1 MKYIVFAFLF
11 FCCYKIFKEKG
22 INKFIWFIT
31 GMLMI
36 NSSYSPIIHSN
47 SHYTLAIAY
56 LLSLFID
63 PSFKISFKKYPIKE
77 LTILILITHILIG
90 IFCEWQS
97 VFQSLYRSI
106 LDYSITFLMLFTG
119 YHAINTNKDYDLL
132 IKKMKPI
139 LLITAIY
146 GLICFLLKD
155 NPYNKLV
162 GISDVGINYDFFETN
177 RGYRIAGFSNTSNPH
192 AHLLT
197 VLSFIIINRERNKF
211 TYTLVILSLLN
222 LLLSDSRAPLADLI
236 ILVSSY
242 FLLTKGLSQKI
253 KIICTGGILLLL
265 LMQIPF
271 IATFTDNLV
280 MKITDTFA
288 AEGETE
294 VTGSS
299 IALRLTQIESAWQY
313 FIQKPFFG
321 HGFGFYPEKI
331 YIANT
336 DNNGLWGMESY
347 LLWLL
352 VEQGIFMIILVFL
365 FYSKILSCI
374 IKYNHISY
382 YKVPLTLTIV
392 LIFHILLN
400 RPTDVYE
407 YFLPFIGI
415 GIKLLQINKQGNKC
429 IPQLNTL

>member
-1 MKYIVFAFLF
+1 M
-11 FCCYKIFKEKG
+11 
-22 INKFIWFIT
+22 T
-31 GMLMI
+31 GLLMI

-56 LLSLFID
+56 LFSLFTD
-63 PSFKISFKKYPIKE
+63 SSFKTSLKKYPLKE
-77 LTILILITHILIG
+77 ISIAILITYILIA
-90 IFCEWQS
+90 ILCEWQS
-97 VFQSLYRSI
+97 TFQSLYRAILEFSI
-106 LDYSITFLMLFTG
+106 SFLMLFTG
-119 YHAINTNKDYDLL
+119 FHAISTNKDYDLL
-132 IKKMKPI
+132 IEKLKPI

-146 GLICFLLKD
+146 GLICFILKD

-197 VLSFIIINRERNKF
+197 VLSFIVINREKNKF
-211 TYTLVILSLLN
+211 NYLLVGLSLLN
-222 LLLSDSRAPLADLI
+222 LLLSDSRAPLADL
-236 ILVSSY
+236 LVLISFY
-242 FLLTKGLSQKI
+242 FLLTKGISRKI
-253 KIICTGGILLLL
+253 KIVCIGSFIFLL
-265 LMQIPF
+265 LMQIPL
-271 IATFTDNLV
+271 ISTFTDKIIL
-280 MKITDTFA
+280 KITDTFA
-288 AEGETE
+288 SEGETK

-299 IALRLTQIESAWQY
+299 IALRLTQLESAWQY
-313 FIQKPFFG
+313 FLQKPFLG
-321 HGFGFYPEKI
+321 HGFGYYPQKI

-352 VEQGIFMIILVFL
+352 VEQGLFMIILATL
-365 FYSKILSCI
+365 FYSKILAYI
-374 IKYNHISY
+374 TKYNYINY

-392 LIFHILLN
+392 LIFHIILN

-407 YFLPFIGI
+407 YFLPFIGV
-415 GIKLLQINKQGNKC
+415 GLKLLQLNKQTNNS

>member
-36 NSSYSPIIHSN
+36 NSSYSPIIQSN
-47 SHYTLAIAY
+47 SHYTLAITFFF
-56 LLSLFID
+56 SLFFD
-63 PSFKISFKKYPIKE
+63 SSFKISLKNYPITG
-77 LTILILITHILIG
+77 LSIIILITYILIALS
-90 IFCEWQS
+90 CNWQPIH
-97 VFQSLYRSI
+97 LSI
-106 LDYSITFLMLFTG
+106 YNAILNYSISFFMLFTG
-119 YHAINTNKDYDLL
+119 YYAISNNKDYDLF

-146 GLICFLLKD
+146 GLICYILKD
-155 NPYNKLV
+155 NPYNKLI
-162 GISDVGINYDFFETN
+162 GISDIGINYDFFETN
-177 RGYRIAGFSNTSNPH
+177 RGYRIAAFSKTSNPH

-197 VLSFIIINRERNKF
+197 VLSFVIINRERNKF

-236 ILVSSY
+236 ILVISY
-242 FLLTKGLSQKI
+242 FLLTKGLSRKI
-253 KIICTGGILLLL
+253 KTICAGGVILLL

-271 IATFTDNLV
+271 ISTFTDKLV

-321 HGFGFYPEKI
+321 HGFGFYTEKI
-331 YIANT
+331 FIAKT
-336 DNNGLWGMESY
+336 SNNGLWGMESY

-352 VEQGIFMIILVFL
+352 VEQGIFMIILAFL

-382 YKVPLTLTIV
+382 YKVPLTLAIV

>member
-1 MKYIVFAFLF
+1 MKYLVFTFLF

-22 INKFIWFIT
+22 IHKFIWLMT
-31 GMLMI
+31 GILMI

-56 LLSLFID
+56 LISLFTD
-63 PSFKISFKKYPIKE
+63 SSFRISLKRYPLKE
-77 LTILILITHILIG
+77 ISIAILITHILIA
-90 IFCEWQS
+90 ILCDWQS
-97 VFQSLYRSI
+97 IYQSIYRAILEFSI
-106 LDYSITFLMLFTG
+106 SFFMLFTG
-119 YHAINTNKDYDLL
+119 YHAISTNKDYDLL
-132 IKKMKPI
+132 IKRLKPI

-146 GLICFLLKD
+146 GLICFILKD

-197 VLSFIIINRERNKF
+197 VLSFIIISRERNKF
-211 TYTLVILSLLN
+211 NYLLVGLSLLN
-222 LLLSDSRAPLADLI
+222 LLLSDSRAPLADLFVLI
-236 ILVSSY
+236 GFY
-242 FLLTKGLSQKI
+242 FLLTKGISRKI
-253 KIICTGGILLLL
+253 KIVCIGSAIFLL
-265 LMQIPF
+265 LMQIPL
-271 IATFTDNLV
+271 ISTFTD
-280 MKITDTFA
+280 KIILKLTDTFA
-288 AEGETE
+288 SEGETE

-299 IALRLTQIESAWQY
+299 IALRLTQLDSAWQY
-313 FIQKPFFG
+313 FLQKPLLG
-321 HGFGFYPEKI
+321 HGFGYYPQKI
-331 YIANT
+331 FIANT

-347 LLWLL
+347 ILWLL
-352 VEQGIFMIILVFL
+352 VEQGLFMIILAIL
-365 FYSKILSCI
+365 FYSRILSYI
-374 IKYNHISY
+374 TKYNYINY

-392 LIFHILLN
+392 LIFHIILN

-415 GIKLLQINKQGNKC
+415 GIRMLQLNKRTNNS